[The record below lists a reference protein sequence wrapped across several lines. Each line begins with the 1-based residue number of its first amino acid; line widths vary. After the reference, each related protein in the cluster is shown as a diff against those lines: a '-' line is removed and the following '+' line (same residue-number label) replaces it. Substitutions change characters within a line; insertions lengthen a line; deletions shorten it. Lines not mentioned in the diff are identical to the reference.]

1 MMKVS
6 KPILFL
12 FGILVV
18 TVSLSIYIENR
29 KEGFVVEAVSKM
41 VRKRV
46 NKRYRPLRR
55 NLIKHKQNLMEDFE
69 KMIHKMDKK

>member
-1 MMKVS
+1 MKLN

-12 FGILVV
+12 LAILVL
-18 TVSLSIYIENR
+18 TIAISIYIENG

>member
-1 MMKVS
+1 MKVS

-12 FGILVV
+12 FAILVITIV
-18 TVSLSIYIENR
+18 LSIYIENG
-29 KEGFVVEAVSKM
+29 KEGFVVEAVGKM
-41 VRKRV
+41 VRQRV

-69 KMIHKMDKK
+69 KMIHNMDKK

>member
-1 MMKVS
+1 MKLN

-12 FGILVV
+12 LAILVL
-18 TVSLSIYIENR
+18 TIALSIYIENG

>member
-1 MMKVS
+1 MKLN

-12 FGILVV
+12 LAILML
-18 TVSLSIYIENR
+18 TIALSIYIENG

>member
-1 MMKVS
+1 MKLN

-12 FGILVV
+12 LAILVL
-18 TVSLSIYIENR
+18 TIALSIYIENG

-46 NKRYRPLRR
+46 NKRFRPLRR

>member
-1 MMKVS
+1 MKVS

-12 FGILVV
+12 FAILVITIV
-18 TVSLSIYIENR
+18 LSIYIENG
-29 KEGFVVEAVSKM
+29 KEGFVVEAVGKM

-69 KMIHKMDKK
+69 KMIHNMDKK

>member
-1 MMKVS
+1 MKLN

-12 FGILVV
+12 LAILVL
-18 TVSLSIYIENR
+18 TIALSIYIENG

-46 NKRYRPLRR
+46 NKRYRPFRR

-69 KMIHKMDKK
+69 KMIHKMDKI